1 MRKPGRRNTGRP
13 PRIVIIPRDHGHVYR
28 GGRHALEVQA
38 GAGRAG
44 QMPGYS
50 AVSLGPGRRLAGP
63 Q

>member
-1 MRKPGRRNTGRP
+1 VT
-13 PRIVIIPRDHGHVYR
+13 IPRGHAHVYR

-38 GAGRAG
+38 GADRDG